1 MQIQLRA
8 MVMALMVLLVTGCAG
23 IRPTQEAPTVDVIG
37 VRLDPQSQGAVPRF
51 LISLRVLNPN
61 RQTLAL
67 EGVRY
72 HLYLQNQRVLSGVSN
87 NLPAIPGYEETTL
100 EVGATPALFGSVRL
114 LQELAGTSG
123 LKALDYRVEV
133 KLDSGGMSWP
143 VNVEREGKLSLSP

>member
-1 MQIQLRA
+1 MQRQLGA
-8 MVMALMVLLVTGCAG
+8 LGVMFWVVLMAGCASLQ
-23 IRPTQEAPTVDVIG
+23 PTQEAPTVDVIG
-37 VRLDPQSQGAVPRF
+37 VRLDPNSQGAVPRF

-87 NLPAIPGYEETTL
+87 NLPSIPGYEEAAL

-114 LQELAGTSG
+114 LQELASTPG
-123 LKALDYRVEV
+123 LQELNYRVEV
-133 KLDSGGMSWP
+133 KLDSGGISWP